1 MHASVIL
8 GAGLAIRA
16 ASAVAVPTPSE
27 PPVLRRDYD
36 NNDNL
41 PAAPWVTVDDN
52 GNPSKTFTPV
62 FTTISGTPS
71 GIDPAPHD
79 LTASVYTLT
88 SFGHLS
94 TSTGLPPN
102 PTPTNAGTN
111 QGSFSR
117 CYNKNGPYAPFCRPS
132 YNSSIY
138 TGNTYYVTWDPDYYN
153 KSAATLNS
161 TYFVSVRLDY
171 LNTTSNEYV
180 LLETIDKSVP
190 AKWGYFPLAVDG
202 KYLKGQKHTNNITIT
217 LMGHDTENSIAYNN
231 KSIPLPVVVSNP
243 PLDPTAPSNAPKGKT
258 LTIALPVT
266 LGVIALIL
274 VGGCLWNRK
283 TRRIELGN
291 IMSRSRHGYTGRRTR
306 KLFNR
311 SRKDNGIQLDTA
323 PLSPPPFD
331 YRDNVP
337 ERARRDSEALGS
349 LTGSPVRGTFEEPG
363 STGGRN
369 TFRDEVRRQ
378 ERERRGDF

>member
-52 GNPSKTFTPV
+52 GNPSKTFTPI

-102 PTPTNAGTN
+102 PTATNAGTN

-138 TGNTYYVTWDPDYYN
+138 TGNTYYGA
-153 KSAATLNS
+153 S
-161 TYFVSVRLDY
+161 
-171 LNTTSNEYV
+171 
-180 LLETIDKSVP
+180 
-190 AKWGYFPLAVDG
+190 
-202 KYLKGQKHTNNITIT
+202 
-217 LMGHDTENSIAYNN
+217 
-231 KSIPLPVVVSNP
+231 
-243 PLDPTAPSNAPKGKT
+243 
-258 LTIALPVT
+258 
-266 LGVIALIL
+266 
-274 VGGCLWNRK
+274 
-283 TRRIELGN
+283 
-291 IMSRSRHGYTGRRTR
+291 
-306 KLFNR
+306 
-311 SRKDNGIQLDTA
+311 
-323 PLSPPPFD
+323 
-331 YRDNVP
+331 
-337 ERARRDSEALGS
+337 
-349 LTGSPVRGTFEEPG
+349 
-363 STGGRN
+363 
-369 TFRDEVRRQ
+369 
-378 ERERRGDF
+378 